1 MGADAIHV
9 VALGLALLPIYGV
22 AVATLFCRKALRG
35 GGEFEAEIK
44 APAFA
49 IRLHAIGAQPKCADA
64 TMKIASVRSSGT
76 ARNRAK
82 PTT

>member
-1 MGADAIHV
+1 MGADATHM
-9 VALGLALLPIYGV
+9 VALGLALLPIYAV

-35 GGEFEAEIK
+35 AGEFEAEIK

-49 IRLHAIGAQPKCADA
+49 IRLHAKGVQPKCTD
-64 TMKIASVRSSGT
+64 TLKNVSASSSGT